1 MEKLILIL
9 VSIGLVILD
18 NSLVPFFSIKGAY
31 PSLLFVFAIAYS
43 LINGKEKA
51 TFIGVI
57 SGVLQDVFFFYGFGV
72 NSLLNLLLCLLAS
85 FVGEGIIKN
94 KRLIPV
100 VSIFF
105 ITIIKY
111 IGAIII
117 FYLLDINIQFSNSI
131 TMGIYNGVVMFFAY
145 KLVMNIYDD
154 EYSKQR
160 WRFKWY

>member
-1 MEKLILIL
+1 MEKLIIIL

-31 PSLLFVFAIAYS
+31 PSLLFTFAIAYS
-43 LINGKEKA
+43 IINGKEKA
-51 TFIGVI
+51 IFIGVV
-57 SGVLQDVFFFYGFGV
+57 SGILQDVFFFHGFGV

-85 FVGEGIIKN
+85 FVGEGIVKN

-100 VSIFF
+100 VSIFC

-111 IGAIII
+111 MGIFLM
-117 FYLLDINIQFSNSI
+117 FYLLDINIQFSKSI
-131 TMGIYNGVVMFFAY
+131 IMGIYNGVVMFFVY
-145 KLVMNIYDD
+145 KVVMNVYDD

-160 WRFKWY
+160 WRFK